1 MSRPLMQY
9 GVGQLEEMFA
19 NGRTDPKV
27 LKRLENEL
35 QFRQVPRAVSLLAEV
50 QAAKHGATPAAQPS
64 PPPAP
69 RQTQPAAPQQ
79 PNLWEAAA
87 PPTASVSS
95 PMVWPPRQA
104 HPLGAKEPADKS
116 ASAQPPTQ
124 AMPLE
129 DAYKLLKATASS
141 TWESIEQ
148 TRRQLVQHS
157 YPGRLMAMNPER
169 RTQALVEARQVNAAY
184 AVISQARCG
193 GHQSDR

>member
-69 RQTQPAAPQQ
+69 RQTQPGAPEQ

-87 PPTASVSS
+87 PPTASVAS
-95 PMVWPPRQA
+95 PKVSPLRQA
-104 HPLGAKEPADKS
+104 PQLGTKEPAEKS
-116 ASAQPPTQ
+116 SSAQPPAQ
-124 AMPLE
+124 VMPLE

-148 TRRQLVQHS
+148 TRRQLVQLS
-157 YPGRLMAMNPER
+157 SPGRLMALNPEKR
-169 RTQALVEARQVNAAY
+169 SQALVEAKQINAAY
-184 AVISQARCG
+184 AAISQARCG
-193 GHQSDR
+193 GH

>member
-50 QAAKHGATPAAQPS
+50 QAAMQGATPAAQPS
-64 PPPAP
+64 PPPVP
-69 RQTQPAAPQQ
+69 RQIQPAAPQQ
-79 PNLWEAAA
+79 PNLWEASA
-87 PPTASVSS
+87 PPTASVAS
-95 PMVWPPRQA
+95 PKVLPLRQA
-104 HPLGAKEPADKS
+104 PQLGTKEPAEKS
-116 ASAQPPTQ
+116 SSAQPPAQ
-124 AMPLE
+124 VMPLE

-148 TRRQLVQHS
+148 TRRQLVQLS
-157 YPGRLMAMNPER
+157 SPGRLMALNPEKR
-169 RTQALVEARQVNAAY
+169 SQALVEAKQINAAY
-184 AVISQARCG
+184 AAISQARCG
-193 GHQSDR
+193 GH